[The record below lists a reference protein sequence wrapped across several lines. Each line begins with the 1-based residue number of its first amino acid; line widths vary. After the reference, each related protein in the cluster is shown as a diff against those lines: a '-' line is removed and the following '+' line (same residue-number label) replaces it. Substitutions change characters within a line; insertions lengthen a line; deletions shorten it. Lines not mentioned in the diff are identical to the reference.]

1 MLLQALHL
9 SWRDGRYRLACFPGV
24 SGDKMLYQQR
34 DVVLALAQRRHGYR
48 INIQAVPEV
57 FPERSLL
64 HFEFQMT
71 VSGCDDPNVNLNCSI
86 STEPLKLTFLNH
98 SEQLHL
104 QIQRQLANLV
114 EKDRAAVCQLETALL
129 APDRT
134 RKRTLL
140 VSK

>member
-9 SWRDGRYRLACFPGV
+9 SWRDGRDRLACFPGV
-24 SGDKMLYQQR
+24 CCDKMLYQQW
-34 DVVLALAQRRHGYR
+34 DVILALPQRRHGYG

-64 HFEFQMT
+64 HFEFQIT
-71 VSGCDDPNVNLNCSI
+71 VSGCNDPNVNLNRSI
-86 STEPLKLTFLNH
+86 SAEPLKLTFLNH

-104 QIQRQLANLV
+104 QFQRQLANLV
-114 EKDRAAVCQLETALL
+114 EKDGAAVCQLETALL
-129 APDRT
+129 APNRT
-134 RKRTLL
+134 RKRALF